1 MDNALANL
9 VAACLAF
16 VGTHFAM
23 SHPLR
28 AGMVRAL
35 GEKGFQGVYTLVSLA
50 TLKQQPN
57 TCIAQFAERYAQT
70 LRQRGAE
77 GFRQIN
83 PIKRAL
89 NQQQGCSLEIR
100 PNDFSP

>member
-1 MDNALANL
+1 MDNTLANL

-35 GEKGFQGVYTLVSLA
+35 GEKGFQGVYTLANLD
-50 TLKQQPN
+50 TFDWI
-57 TCIAQFAERYAQT
+57 T
-70 LRQRGAE
+70 
-77 GFRQIN
+77 
-83 PIKRAL
+83 
-89 NQQQGCSLEIR
+89 
-100 PNDFSP
+100 